1 MKKKK
6 NGTIW
11 TEPQMKRYPKGHQDI
26 IVYYSEE
33 HLTSKLKHINID
45 THLTIKR
52 KSFGKKQDA
61 AIVL

>member
-1 MKKKK
+1 
-6 NGTIW
+6 
-11 TEPQMKRYPKGHQDI
+11 MKRDPKDHQDTR